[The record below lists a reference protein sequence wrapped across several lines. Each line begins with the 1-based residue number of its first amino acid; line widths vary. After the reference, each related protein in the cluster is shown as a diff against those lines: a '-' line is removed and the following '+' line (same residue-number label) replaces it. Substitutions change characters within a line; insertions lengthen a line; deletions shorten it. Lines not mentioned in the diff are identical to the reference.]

1 MKQSLNLK
9 MSQQLTMTPQLQ
21 QAIKLLQLSHLE
33 LQQEIQET
41 LETNPLLEMVDENQE
56 RDEEFAQLKDE
67 ESSHIQSLIEDFAQK
82 SNNEQNT
89 EAESLES
96 VDFDQ
101 PQSQLEETSVDA
113 VWDDTTPITS
123 TLSPR
128 GDADEEI
135 NFDERNAPAATL
147 YDHLIW
153 QLNLTRL
160 SPIDKTIGL
169 AIIEALDSRGYFV
182 TSCEEIAQT
191 VNREENKER
200 KQHGEE
206 ELQGEDLIQPDEV
219 HAVLSLIQ
227 QLDPS
232 GVAAEN
238 LQQCLLLQ
246 LKQLPAETLFRDDAI
261 MLITDH
267 IKLIE
272 NRDFPGLI
280 KKAKISE
287 DQLKKIMRLIKTLK
301 PFPAQLIETSNSEYI
316 VPDIIVKK
324 DDEGWKVELNADIA
338 ARIRVNPNYAALSRN
353 ATKEGD
359 STFLKNQMQEA
370 KWFIKSLQS
379 RNETLLKVST
389 KIVEYQRAFFE
400 YGVEAMKPLILHDIA
415 DAVGMHESTISR
427 VTTQKF
433 MHTPYGIF
441 ELKYFFSSHVST
453 TSGGECSSTAI
464 RAMIKKLIQ
473 AESPKKPLSDSTLSD
488 LLKKQ
493 NIEVAR
499 RTVAKYREAMHIP
512 PSNERKRLV

>member
-33 LQQEIQET
+33 

-67 ESSHIQSLIEDFAQK
+67 ESSHIQSLIEDFTQK
-82 SNNEQNT
+82 GNNEPNSDT
-89 EAESLES
+89 ESLDS

-101 PQSQLEETSVDA
+101 PQSLLEDTNIDT
-113 VWDDTTPITS
+113 VWDDSAPITS
-123 TLSPR
+123 TLSAR
-128 GDADEEI
+128 DTDDEI

-160 SPIDKTIGL
+160 SPMDKAIGL

-182 TSCEEIAQT
+182 TTCEEIAQT

-200 KQHGEE
+200 KQTGEE

-227 QLDPS
+227 QLDPP

-246 LKQLPAETLFRDDAI
+246 LKQFPPETLFRDEAI
-261 MLITDH
+261 MLISDH
-267 IKLIE
+267 LKLIE
-272 NRDFPGLI
+272 NRDFPNLI
-280 KKAKISE
+280 KKTKLSE
-287 DQLKKIMRLIKTLK
+287 EQLKKTMRLIKTLK
-301 PFPAQLIETSNSEYI
+301 PFPAQTIESSNSEYI

-324 DDEGWKVELNADIA
+324 DKEGWKVELNADIA
-338 ARIRVNPNYAALSRN
+338 ARIRVNPNYAELSRH

-441 ELKYFFSSHVST
+441 ELKYFFSSHVNT

-473 AESPKKPLSDSTLSD
+473 AENPKKPLSDSTLSD